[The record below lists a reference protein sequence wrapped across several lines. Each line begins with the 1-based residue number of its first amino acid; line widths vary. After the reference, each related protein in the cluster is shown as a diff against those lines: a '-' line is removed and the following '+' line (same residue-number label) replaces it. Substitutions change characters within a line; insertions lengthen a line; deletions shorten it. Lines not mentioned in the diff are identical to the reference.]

1 MTKTILGHID
11 CPTCGT
17 VKGMRITLDKN
28 EHPFGFCEA
37 ECGQQLRVGGDLRR
51 VRQFVERYPW
61 AAAIPVTV
69 TEPLQEPAPVP
80 APAAPRPAAPAP
92 APAPRPA
99 AKPVSKPA
107 APAPTPAPAPKAG
120 FWTPIMGARANG

>member
-1 MTKTILGHID
+1 MTKTVLGHID

-28 EHPFGFCEA
+28 QHPFGFCEA

-51 VRQFVERYPW
+51 VAKFVSRHPW

-69 TEPLQEPAPVP
+69 TVTEPAAPAPATVP
-80 APAAPRPAAPAP
+80 APAAPPPAAKAPAPKAPAP
-92 APAPRPA
+92 A
-99 AKPVSKPA
+99 KPV
-107 APAPTPAPAPKAG
+107 PAPTPAPAKKAG
-120 FWTPIMGARANG
+120 WFQPILGGSDA